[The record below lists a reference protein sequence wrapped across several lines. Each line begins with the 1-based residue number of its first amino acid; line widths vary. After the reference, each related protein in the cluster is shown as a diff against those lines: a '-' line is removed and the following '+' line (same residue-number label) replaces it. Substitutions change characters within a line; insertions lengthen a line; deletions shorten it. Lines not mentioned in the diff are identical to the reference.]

1 MEFTEHELTAAL
13 TGAAKSV
20 LASQRKDVRK
30 GRADIDTVWDEM
42 DRYQRFK
49 LLDSL
54 GGEILPV
61 LVGLPDVEVEPG
73 NRPTFSDDQIAA
85 VVEERLGDSGGR
97 LKRRVALVGRVALVK
112 TALAHVPPRSRPD
125 TLDVPDHL

>member
-20 LASQRKDVRK
+20 LAAKRRDVRK
-30 GRADIDTVWDEM
+30 GKTDIDTLWDEM

-54 GGEILPV
+54 GGEVLPV
-61 LVGLPDVEVEPG
+61 LVALPDVEVEPG
-73 NRPTFSDDQIAA
+73 ERPAFTDAQIVE
-85 VVEERLGDSGGR
+85 VVEQRLGDQGGR
-97 LKRRVALVGRVALVK
+97 LKRRVNLVARVALVK

-125 TLDVPDHL
+125 TLNVPDHL

>member
-13 TGAAKSV
+13 TGAAKTV
-20 LASQRKDVRK
+20 LAARRKDVRK
-30 GRADIDTVWDEM
+30 GRVDIDSAWDEM
-42 DRYQRFK
+42 DRYQRFR

-61 LVGLPDVEVEPG
+61 LVALPDVEVPPG
-73 NRPTFSDDQIAA
+73 ERPSFTDAQIAA
-85 VVEERLGDSGGR
+85 VVEQRLGESGGR
-97 LKRRVALVGRVALVK
+97 LKRRVAVAGRVGLVR